1 MPTQDQYES
10 YDKQVRKQNLEG
22 VLSNISLQAD
32 IQKFKD
38 IGDASRIAMIL
49 QVIKHDQQKRSI
61 KPWKQADASVRSL
74 ANWFSLGDL
83 AGDKTRAEMSV
94 PEGEAYDNLLRDL
107 TNVRTKDLEFWM

>member
-49 QVIKHDQQKRSI
+49 QVIKHHQQKD
-61 KPWKQADASVRSL
+61 PL
-74 ANWFSLGDL
+74 
-83 AGDKTRAEMSV
+83 
-94 PEGEAYDNLLRDL
+94 NLENRPTLVCEVWP
-107 TNVRTKDLEFWM
+107 TGSAWVTWQETKRGQR